1 MTNEKLKLIT
11 IIQKWSSGKIPI
23 GTIYSLNDSDKK
35 IKLVSSPDYP
45 NGKFIFDNGEEFDVG
60 KYFKDYFV
68 EVKKEN
74 TMKQSVF
81 DEEVWDEFDKS
92 LNNQN
97 SSNSEIILRN
107 IAQNEKNL
115 NYEDKMY
122 FYVSDIIN
130 LLLEQD
136 SDFFYRE
143 RNTAMS
149 EFISDV
155 DFPFLAKDR
164 LNILFQYCNFEEVLN
179 DTKNCVKAFKVTS
192 KNEFIGY
199 LVGEKLFLSYVWKY
213 YPSVQKFSYEHY
225 FQEDK
230 AVGFYYA
237 AENYLDIA
245 LETIDRYGLRFLGL
259 VSDNTSNNDVNYGY
273 QADSSIKTLLAFSCE
288 CYLKSLLL
296 FNGKNLKE
304 LKDIGHG
311 LTELFTALDNDAISN
326 VFDIMT
332 EKYGYNLVNNE
343 YYDVVDIT
351 EKFMIDLAKYSSAF
365 TDARYSA
372 ENNKDINY
380 KFLKM
385 FALSLRDVTNK
396 VYSAT
401 SPFYDSIEENTG
413 LAF

>member
-1 MTNEKLKLIT
+1 MNDKLKLIT

-23 GTIYSLNDSDKK
+23 GTVYSLNDSNKK
-35 IKLVSSPDYP
+35 IKLICCDGYP
-45 NGKFIFDNGEEFDVG
+45 NGKFVFDNGEEFDIG
-60 KYFKDYFV
+60 RHFKDYFIELKHV
-68 EVKKEN
+68 ISEEE
-74 TMKQSVF
+74 TLF
-81 DEEVWDEFDKS
+81 DEEVWNEFDRS
-92 LNNQN
+92 LNDQ
-97 SSNSEIILRN
+97 SFSNSEMILRN
-107 IAQNEKNL
+107 QSQKERKVNF
-115 NYEDKMY
+115 EDKMY

-130 LLLEQD
+130 SLLEED
-136 SDFFYRE
+136 SDFFNRE
-143 RNTAMS
+143 RNTSLS

-155 DFPFLAKDR
+155 DFPFSAKER
-164 LNILFQYCNFEEVLN
+164 LNVIFQYCNYEEVLD
-179 DTKNCVKAFKVTS
+179 DTKNDVKVYKVIS

-213 YPSVQKFSYEHY
+213 FPNVQKFSYEYY
-225 FQEDK
+225 FQENQ

-245 LETIDRYGLRFLGL
+245 LETIERYGLRFSGL
-259 VSDNTSNNDVNYGY
+259 VSDNTARNEVSYGY

-296 FNGKNLKE
+296 FNEKKLKD

-311 LTELFTALDNDAISN
+311 LTELFTSLDDETISK
-326 VFDIMT
+326 VFMIMIDN
-332 EKYGYNLVNNE
+332 YGYNLVNTE
-343 YYDVVDIT
+343 YYDVSDIT

-380 KFLKM
+380 NFLKI
-385 FALSLRDVTNK
+385 FALSLRDVANK
-396 VYSAT
+396 IYSST
-401 SPFYDSIEENTG
+401 SPFYDCIEENTS